1 MICRRWSHCCL
12 PATHRLFDIYG
23 CSSVCL
29 FVSPVPDIPPENTW
43 KSTLSPKKLLPALD
57 VFLQRWVDV
66 VLPLLLQQQ
75 QQQLHQ
81 DAIWPSLIKMLIH
94 FNKRQVINCNYVSSE
109 GDGGRAGVQRAREPG
124 ADSLTVTPPP
134 PLHLRLV

>member
-1 MICRRWSHCCL
+1 MK
-12 PATHRLFDIYG
+12 THF
-23 CSSVCL
+23 
-29 FVSPVPDIPPENTW
+29 FPPNYW
-43 KSTLSPKKLLPALD
+43 
-57 VFLQRWVDV
+57 QRWVHV
-66 VLPLLLQQQ
+66 VPLLLLLQQQQQQ

-134 PLHLRLV
+134 PHLPVFDFEEL